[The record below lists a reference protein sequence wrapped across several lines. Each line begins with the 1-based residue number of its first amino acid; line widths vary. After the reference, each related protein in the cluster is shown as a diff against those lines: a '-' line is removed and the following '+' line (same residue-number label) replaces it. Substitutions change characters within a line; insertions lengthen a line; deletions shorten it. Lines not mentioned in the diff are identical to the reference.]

1 MQLGAPN
8 ITSSLTSGVPASK
21 DLLLVIVASAHLFQA
36 PKVIRSP
43 EAVVVYQTLAAA
55 QLFQPQRILA
65 ASKQRQL
72 ASASPPLSF

>member
-1 MQLGAPN
+1 
-8 ITSSLTSGVPASK
+8 
-21 DLLLVIVASAHLFQA
+21 A

-72 ASASPPLSF
+72 ASASPPLSFLSEVSKEIVACWRG